1 MICAIMWAC
10 AVVLTRT
17 AHPLDDEGTPVID
30 RLQTLPAGRR
40 AKWVTLL
47 VWLAAAGALGSYQ
60 AKLQQATTNDPA
72 SFLPASA
79 ESTKV
84 VEILRH
90 RFANGRTTPALIV
103 WRRDGGLTESDR
115 RAIAAVVTDIRG
127 LHLEETLPPP
137 PPTFARDTAVAVIP
151 ITAQDIDR
159 IRPAVE
165 RTRSLV
171 QRSRSP
177 GLTAYVTGPA
187 GITVD
192 AADVFAGIDV
202 KLLAATA
209 ALVLVLLLLIYRS
222 PVIALVPLAVVAIS
236 YAITAGIVY
245 LLIQSLDLVVNG
257 QTTGI
262 LIILMFGA
270 GTDYC
275 LLIVSRYREELR
287 RHADRHEAMRAALRH
302 TSPAILSSGGTVICA
317 MLVLLLADL
326 RTFHS
331 AGPVFALGIAT
342 TLLAGLTLLPAVL
355 AIVGRRAF
363 WPSIPRAEEADAG
376 ASGGVWRR
384 TGERVARRP
393 GVVLVTTT
401 AALVL
406 AAAGNAVGLPGLSL
420 GSGFRGSVESV
431 AGLEALARS
440 LPAGEVAPTDVLVA
454 GESAQRTAAA
464 LRRVDSVS
472 SVRWV
477 GTSDDGKLAHLQVTL
492 TTDPYGDAAV
502 AVVPRLRDAAPG
514 ALVGGPTA
522 EEADTRSTT
531 QRDELVVVPV
541 TLLLILAILCAL
553 LRAVVA
559 PVYLVASVVLSFAAT
574 MGLSYAAFSWIFG
587 APGSDGSLPLFVFLF
602 VVALGV
608 DYNIFLMARVREEVH
623 HTDARTGVIQGLERT
638 GGVITSAGLILA
650 GTFAVLMVLPLEQLF
665 QLGFAVALGVLV
677 DTFVVRTL
685 LVPAIAFLAGRASW
699 WPSRLG

>member
-1 MICAIMWAC
+1 
-10 AVVLTRT
+10 
-17 AHPLDDEGTPVID
+17 VID
-30 RLQTLPAGRR
+30 RLRTLPAGRR
-40 AKWVTLL
+40 AKWTILV
-47 VWLAAAGALGSYQ
+47 VWLVAAGALGPFQ

-84 VEILRH
+84 VETLRQ
-90 RFANGRTTPALIV
+90 RFTNGRTTPALIV
-103 WRRDGGLTESDR
+103 WRRDGGLTENDR
-115 RAIAAVVTDIRG
+115 RAISADVTDIRK
-127 LHLEETLPPP
+127 LRLEETLPPP
-137 PPTFARDTAVAVIP
+137 PPTFTRDTAVAAVP

-165 RTRSLV
+165 QIRSLV
-171 QRSRSP
+171 QRDRPP
-177 GLTAYVTGPA
+177 GLAAYVTGPA

-202 KLLAATA
+202 TLLAATA

-222 PVIALVPLAVVAIS
+222 PVIALVPLVVVAVS
-236 YAITAGIVY
+236 YAIVAGIVY
-245 LLIQSLDLVVNG
+245 LLIRSMDLVING

-287 RHADRHEAMRAALRH
+287 RHADHHESMTAALRH

-331 AGPVFALGIAT
+331 AGPVFALGIAIT
-342 TLLAGLTLLPAVL
+342 MLAGLTLLPAVL
-355 AIVGRRAF
+355 TIVGRRAF
-363 WPSIPRAEEADAG
+363 WPSIPRAGEADAK

-393 GVVLVTTT
+393 AVVLAVTTV
-401 AALVL
+401 ALAV
-406 AAAGNAVGLPGLSL
+406 AAAGNLVSLPGLSL
-420 GSGFRGSVESV
+420 GSGFRDSVESIQ
-431 AGLEALARS
+431 GLEALARS

-454 GESAQRTAAA
+454 SESAGRTAAA
-464 LRRVDSVS
+464 LRAVDGVS
-472 SVRWV
+472 SVRRV
-477 GTSDDGKLAHLQVTL
+477 GASDDGELAHLQVTL
-492 TTDPYGDAAV
+492 TTDPYEDAAV
-502 AVVPRLRDAAPG
+502 ALVPRLRDAAPA

-531 QRDELVVVPV
+531 RRDELLVVPV
-541 TLLLILAILCAL
+541 TLILILAILCAL

-574 MGLSYAAFSWIFG
+574 MGLSFAAFSWIFG
-587 APGSDGSLPLFVFLF
+587 SPGSDGSLPLFVFLF

-623 HTDARTGVIQGLERT
+623 HTNARTGVLHGLERT
-638 GGVITSAGLILA
+638 GSVITSAGLILA

-685 LVPAIAFLAGRASW
+685 LVPATALLAGRASW

>member
-1 MICAIMWAC
+1 MIDH
-10 AVVLTRT
+10 LR
-17 AHPLDDEGTPVID
+17 
-30 RLQTLPAGRR
+30 TLPAGRR
-40 AKWVTLL
+40 AKWVILL
-47 VWLAAAGALGSYQ
+47 VWLAAAGALGPYQ

-72 SFLPASA
+72 TFLPASA

-84 VEILRH
+84 VETLRQ

-103 WRRDGGLTESDR
+103 WRRDGGLTELDR
-115 RAIAAVVTDIRG
+115 RAISAVVTSIRK
-127 LHLEETLPPP
+127 LRLDETLPPP
-137 PPTFARDTAVAVIP
+137 PATFTRDTAVAAVP

-165 RTRSLV
+165 ETRSLV
-171 QRSRSP
+171 QRDRPP
-177 GLTAYVTGPA
+177 GLEAYVTGPA

-192 AADVFAGIDV
+192 AADVFADIDV
-202 KLLAATA
+202 TLLATTA

-236 YAITAGIVY
+236 YVIAAGIVY
-245 LLIQSLDLVVNG
+245 LLIQSLDLVING

-287 RHADRHEAMRAALRH
+287 RHADHHESMTAALRH

-326 RTFHS
+326 RTFRS

-342 TLLAGLTLLPAVL
+342 TMLAGLTLLPAVL

-363 WPSIPRAEEADAG
+363 WPSIPRAEEAGAT

-384 TGERVARRP
+384 IGESVARRP
-393 GVVLVTTT
+393 GVVLAATT

-406 AAAGNAVGLPGLSL
+406 AATGNAVGLPGLSL

-431 AGLEALARS
+431 EGLEALARS

-454 GESAQRTAAA
+454 NESAGRTAAA
-464 LRRVDSVS
+464 LRSVDGVS
-472 SVRWV
+472 SVRRV
-477 GTSDDGKLAHLQVTL
+477 GTSDDGDLAHLQVTL
-492 TTDPYGDAAV
+492 ATDPYEDAAV
-502 AVVPRLRDAAPG
+502 AAVPELRHAAPG

-531 QRDELVVVPV
+531 HRDELVIVPV
-541 TLLLILAILCAL
+541 TLLLILAILSAL

-559 PVYLVASVVLSFAAT
+559 PLYLVASVVLSFAAT

-623 HTDARTGVIQGLERT
+623 HTDARTGVLHGLGRT
-638 GGVITSAGLILA
+638 GGVITSAGIILA

>member
-1 MICAIMWAC
+1 
-10 AVVLTRT
+10 
-17 AHPLDDEGTPVID
+17 VID
-30 RLQTLPAGRR
+30 RPRMLPAGRR
-40 AKWVTLL
+40 AKWVILL
-47 VWLAAAGALGSYQ
+47 LWLAAAGALGPYQ

-84 VEILRH
+84 VETLRQ

-103 WRRDGGLTESDR
+103 WRRDGGLTDLDR
-115 RAIAAVVTDIRG
+115 RTISAVVTSIRK
-127 LHLEETLPPP
+127 LRLDETLPPP
-137 PPTFARDTAVAVIP
+137 PATFTRDTAVAAVP

-165 RTRSLV
+165 QTRSLV
-171 QRSRSP
+171 QRDRPP
-177 GLTAYVTGPA
+177 GLEAYVTGPA

-192 AADVFAGIDV
+192 AADVFADIDV
-202 KLLAATA
+202 TLLATTA

-236 YAITAGIVY
+236 YVIAAGIVY
-245 LLIQSLDLVVNG
+245 LLIQSLDLVING

-287 RHADRHEAMRAALRH
+287 RHADHHESMTAALRH

-326 RTFHS
+326 RTFRS

-342 TLLAGLTLLPAVL
+342 TMLAGLTLLPAVL

-363 WPSIPRAEEADAG
+363 WPSIPRAEEAG
-376 ASGGVWRR
+376 ATPSGGVWRR
-384 TGERVARRP
+384 IGESVSRRP
-393 GVVLVTTT
+393 GVVLAATT

-406 AAAGNAVGLPGLSL
+406 AATGNAVGLPGLSL
-420 GSGFRGSVESV
+420 GSGFRNSVESV
-431 AGLEALARS
+431 EGLEALARS

-454 GESAQRTAAA
+454 NESAGRTAAA
-464 LRRVDSVS
+464 LRSVDGVS
-472 SVRWV
+472 SVRRV
-477 GTSDDGKLAHLQVTL
+477 GTSDAGDLAHLQVTL
-492 TTDPYGDAAV
+492 ATDPYEDAAV
-502 AVVPRLRDAAPG
+502 AAVPELRHAAPG

-531 QRDELVVVPV
+531 HRDELVIVPV
-541 TLLLILAILCAL
+541 TLLLILAILSAL

-559 PVYLVASVVLSFAAT
+559 PLYLVASVVLSFAAT

-623 HTDARTGVIQGLERT
+623 HTDARTGVLHGLERT
-638 GGVITSAGLILA
+638 GGVITSAGIILA

-685 LVPAIAFLAGRASW
+685 LVPAIAFLVGRASW